1 MEEIS
6 LPSKIEVKKEKD
18 NQAII
23 VIEPCYPGYGTTI
36 GNALRRVLLSSLS
49 GAAVTS
55 VKIKGVEHEFSTIPH
70 IKEDVMEIVLN
81 LKSLRL
87 KLYTLDVARLHLFSK
102 GKKKILAKDFKVP
115 SQCKIV
121 NSGLLIATA
130 THKDAVLD
138 MEIEASQGRGYV
150 PVEQREEEVE
160 VGKIL
165 VDSIFTPVL
174 KVGYQVENVR
184 VGKRTD
190 FDKLILD
197 ITTDGSITPTEALA
211 RASKLLI
218 DQFSFV
224 FSSTKP
230 KEVPREKPEIKV
242 EKEIPEATPI
252 KELKLSTRAF
262 NALTKASITKAGDII
277 KLKKKELLTLEGFGK
292 TALREVE
299 KELKKLGLEIKAE

>member
-6 LPSKIEVKKEKD
+6 LPKNVEVKKEKD
-18 NQAII
+18 NQATI

-55 VKIKGVEHEFSTIPH
+55 IKIKGAGHEFSTIPH
-70 IKEDVMEIVLN
+70 IKEDIMEIVLN
-81 LKSLRL
+81 LKNLRL
-87 KLYTLDVARLHLFSK
+87 KIHTKEPVKLHLLSK
-102 GKKKILAKDFKVP
+102 GEKKILAKDIKVP
-115 SQCKIV
+115 SQCEIV
-121 NSGLLIATA
+121 NPSLLIATA

-138 MEIEASQGRGYV
+138 MEIEANQGRGYV
-150 PVEQREEEVE
+150 PVEQKEKEVE

-197 ITTDGSITPTEALA
+197 ITTDGTLTPAEALA
-211 RASKLLI
+211 QVSKILI
-218 DQFSFV
+218 DQFSFI

-230 KEVPREKPEIKV
+230 KEVPKERKEVIKAKP
-242 EKEIPEATPI
+242 KEVPEATPI
-252 KELKLSTRAF
+252 KELKLSTHTF
-262 NALTKASITKAGDII
+262 NVLTKAKIVSAGEVV
-277 KLKKKELLTLEGFGK
+277 KLTEKELLALEGLGK
-292 TALREVE
+292 TALKELR
-299 KELKKLGLEIKAE
+299 KELKKLGLEIK